1 MHTFVLRPCPCVQA
15 ILASDI
21 FATFTAGLRFAKV
34 RPDALRCLLQMPQ
47 AQHFCV
53 RHMLG
58 VIVGMA
64 EVELRTEYV
73 ELIEDLDQ

>member
-1 MHTFVLRPCPCVQA
+1 MISCASPLSLVQN

-21 FATFTAGLRFAKV
+21 FATFTTGLRFAKV
-34 RPDALRCLLQMPQ
+34 RPDALRCLLRMPQ
-47 AQHFCV
+47 AQSFSV
-53 RHMLG
+53 RDMLG